1 MMTLENNFSFQRKWQ
16 AEILAARPQILP
28 ARHFVYPLDVEE
40 VERGALE
47 VLVRPEAPGHAPFLA
62 TCALG
67 FRDPVVP
74 SGIWSM
80 PNPVELCAVS
90 GGYAYVIDTSA
101 PEHFTMLAFRPV
113 LRILPA
119 VAAGLMLFVGSRN
132 VVAWN
137 AHGTVWE
144 SPKLSDEG
152 VTITGLEGGKLQGI
166 GWNLMTDKETAFALD
181 LETGRVI
188 SS

>member
-1 MMTLENNFSFQRKWQ
+1 VTPEINSSFGHKWR
-16 AEILAARPQILP
+16 AEILDSRPQILP

-40 VERGALE
+40 VEHEALE
-47 VLVRPEAPGHAPFLA
+47 ILVRPEEPGHAPFLA

-67 FRDPVVP
+67 FRDPIVP
-74 SGIWSM
+74 TGIWSM
-80 PNPVELCAVS
+80 PNPMELCAVS

-101 PEHFTMLAFRPV
+101 PERFTMLPFRPV
-113 LRILPA
+113 LRVLPA
-119 VAAGLMLFVGSRN
+119 TEAGLMLFIGNRN

-137 AHGTVWE
+137 THGVAWE

-152 VTITGLEGGKLQGI
+152 VTITNVERGKLHGM

-181 LETGRVI
+181 LETGRI
-188 SS
+188 IT